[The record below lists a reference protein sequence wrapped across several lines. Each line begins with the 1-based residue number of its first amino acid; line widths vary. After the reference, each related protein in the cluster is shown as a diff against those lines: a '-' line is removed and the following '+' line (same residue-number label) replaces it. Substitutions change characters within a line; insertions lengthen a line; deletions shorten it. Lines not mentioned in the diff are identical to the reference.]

1 VKSVTWT
8 QLLANKEVQRYK
20 TSKNELDKLRAVIRR
35 DLADASLGGPQQ
47 TDVSLPPT
55 MQHSKLQKWR
65 LRAPVMASSG
75 AGHHRISFDV
85 VKLAIGK
92 AADPHSDYFDKCRRK
107 RNVIDYDDAFVA
119 TETEAREILTK
130 AKEFVE
136 VVERWIRKNHPSLEA

>member
-1 VKSVTWT
+1 
-8 QLLANKEVQRYK
+8 
-20 TSKNELDKLRAVIRR
+20 
-35 DLADASLGGPQQ
+35 
-47 TDVSLPPT
+47 
-55 MQHSKLQKWR
+55 
-65 LRAPVMASSG
+65 
-75 AGHHRISFDV
+75 V

-136 VVERWIRKNHPSLEA
+136 VVEQWITKNHPSLKA

>member
-1 VKSVTWT
+1 M
-8 QLLANKEVQRYK
+8 AI
-20 TSKNELDKLRAVIRR
+20 AC
-35 DLADASLGGPQQ
+35 ASYR
-47 TDVSLPPT
+47 V
-55 MQHSKLQKWR
+55 
-65 LRAPVMASSG
+65 VG

-136 VVERWIRKNHPSLEA
+136 VVEQWITKNHPSLKA